1 MKGEDDGM
9 NLGRM
14 CEAAAR
20 YSDRYDEYV
29 KADGGQFEGEALH
42 WFNLFRDAV
51 NEAYFE
57 IARGMKQPQEQME
70 MELKEN
76 RVIDLSGLEPEA
88 ASLIGIYRMDGLTG
102 VPFVFRTRQLIEV
115 TGAKP
120 GEKVMIRWQYLPA
133 RLETE
138 RDEPVFPESLADPM
152 IYIALATAR
161 VWQSERRMS
170 DAQIWI
176 NEYYRRLREL
186 RPTMKTAGKQRL
198 PRTLF
203 R

>member
-1 MKGEDDGM
+1 M

-29 KADGGQFEGEALH
+29 KADGASFEGEALH
-42 WFNLFRDAV
+42 WFNIFRDAV

-57 IARGMKQPQEQME
+57 IARCVRQPE
-70 MELKEN
+70 MVRELELSAD
-76 RVIDLSGLEPEA
+76 RVIDLRALEPEPA
-88 ASLIGIYRMDGLTG
+88 ALIGVYRMDGMTG
-102 VPFVFRTRQLIEV
+102 IEYIFRTRWMIEI
-115 TGAKP
+115 TGAKA
-120 GEKVMIRWQYLPA
+120 GERVMLKWMYLPE
-133 RLETE
+133 RLEAE
-138 RDEPVFPESLADPM
+138 EDEPMFPETLADPM

-161 VWQSERRMS
+161 IWQSERRMS

-176 NEYYRRLREL
+176 NEYCRRLREL
-186 RPTMKTAGKQRL
+186 RPTLKNARMRRL
-198 PRTLF
+198 PRTIF

>member
-1 MKGEDDGM
+1 M

-20 YSDRYDEYV
+20 YSDRYDEFV
-29 KADGGQFEGEALH
+29 KTDGGDYEGEALH
-42 WFNLFRDAV
+42 WFNIFRDAV

-57 IARGMKQPQEQME
+57 IARCVREPEMKQEIRLDE
-70 MELKEN
+70 S
-76 RVIDLSGLEPEA
+76 RVIDLSKMEPEA
-88 ASLIGIYRMDGLTG
+88 VAVIGVYRPDGLTEAE
-102 VPFVFRTRQLIEV
+102 FVFRQRRMIEV
-115 TGAKP
+115 RGARA
-120 GEKVMIRWQYLPA
+120 GETVILRWQYLPN
-133 RLETE
+133 RLEKE
-138 RDEPVFPESLADPM
+138 SDEPMFSEALADPM

-161 VWQSERRMS
+161 IWQSERRMS

-176 NEYYRRLREL
+176 NEYYRRLRTL
-186 RPTMKTAGKQRL
+186 RPTMKNAAKRRL

>member
-1 MKGEDDGM
+1 M

-20 YSDRYDEYV
+20 YSDRYDEFV
-29 KADGGQFEGEALH
+29 KADGGDYEGEALH
-42 WFNLFRDAV
+42 WFNIFRDAV

-57 IARGMKQPQEQME
+57 IARCVREPEMKQEIRLDE
-70 MELKEN
+70 S
-76 RVIDLSGLEPEA
+76 RVIDLSKMEPEA
-88 ASLIGIYRMDGLTG
+88 VAVIGVYRPDGLTEAE
-102 VPFVFRTRQLIEV
+102 FVFRQRRMIEV
-115 TGAKP
+115 RGARA
-120 GEKVMIRWQYLPA
+120 GETVILRWQYHPN
-133 RLETE
+133 RLEKE
-138 RDEPVFPESLADPM
+138 SDEPVFSEALADPM

-161 VWQSERRMS
+161 IWQSERRMS

-176 NEYYRRLREL
+176 NEYYRRLRTL
-186 RPTMKTAGKQRL
+186 RPTMKNAAKRRL

>member
-1 MKGEDDGM
+1 M

-29 KADGGQFEGEALH
+29 KTAEDGGEEKFAGEALH
-42 WFNLFRDAV
+42 WFNIFRDAV

-57 IARGMKQPQEQME
+57 IARCV
-70 MELKEN
+70 KEPE
-76 RVIDLSGLEPEA
+76 RQTEVEIGAEKVIDLSEAAPEA
-88 ASLIGIYRMDGLTG
+88 VTVLGVYRMDGMTG
-102 VPFVFRTRQLIEV
+102 VEYVFRTRKVIEV
-115 TGAKP
+115 IGARP
-120 GEKVMIRWQYLPA
+120 GERVMLKWHQLPE
-133 RLETE
+133 RLEAE
-138 RDEPVFPESLADPM
+138 ADEPVFSESAADPM

-176 NEYYRRLREL
+176 NEYYRRLREI
-186 RPTMKTAGKQRL
+186 RPTMRTVRKRRM

>member
-1 MKGEDDGM
+1 M

-20 YSDRYDEYV
+20 YSDRYDEYI
-29 KADGGQFEGEALH
+29 KADGERFEGEALH
-42 WFNLFRDAV
+42 WFKLFRDAV

-57 IARGMKQPQEQME
+57 IARCMKQPQEQMNI
-70 MELKEN
+70 ELGAE
-76 RVIDLSGLEPEA
+76 RIIDLTELEPEA
-88 ASLIGIYRMDGLTG
+88 AALIGVYRADGLTG
-102 VPFVFRTRQLIEV
+102 VEFVFRSRQLIEV
-115 TGAKP
+115 TGAKA
-120 GEKVMIRWQYLPA
+120 GEKVMIRWQYMPE
-133 RLETE
+133 RLEKE
-138 RDEPVFPESLADPM
+138 RDEPVFPESMADPM

-186 RPTMKTAGKQRL
+186 RPTMKTARKRRL

>member
-1 MKGEDDGM
+1 M

-20 YSDRYDEYV
+20 YSDRYDEFV
-29 KADGGQFEGEALH
+29 KADGGDYEGEALH
-42 WFNLFRDAV
+42 WFNIFRDAV

-57 IARGMKQPQEQME
+57 IARCVREPEMKQEIRLDE
-70 MELKEN
+70 S
-76 RVIDLSGLEPEA
+76 RVIDLSKMEPEA
-88 ASLIGIYRMDGLTG
+88 VAVIGVYRPDGLTEAE
-102 VPFVFRTRQLIEV
+102 FVFRQRRMIEV
-115 TGAKP
+115 RGARA
-120 GEKVMIRWQYLPA
+120 GETVILRWQYLPN
-133 RLETE
+133 RLEKE
-138 RDEPVFPESLADPM
+138 SDEPVFSEALADPM

-161 VWQSERRMS
+161 IWQSERRMS

-176 NEYYRRLREL
+176 NEYYRRLRAL
-186 RPTMKTAGKQRL
+186 RPTMKNAAKRRL

>member
-1 MKGEDDGM
+1 M

-20 YSDRYDEYV
+20 YSDRYDEFV
-29 KADGGQFEGEALH
+29 KADGGDYEGEALH
-42 WFNLFRDAV
+42 WFNIFRDAV

-57 IARGMKQPQEQME
+57 IARCVREPEMKQEIRLDE
-70 MELKEN
+70 S
-76 RVIDLSGLEPEA
+76 RVIDLSKMEPEA
-88 ASLIGIYRMDGLTG
+88 VAVIGVYRPDGLTEAE
-102 VPFVFRTRQLIEV
+102 FVFRQRRMIEV
-115 TGAKP
+115 RGARA
-120 GEKVMIRWQYLPA
+120 GETVILRWQYHPN
-133 RLETE
+133 RLEKE
-138 RDEPVFPESLADPM
+138 SDEPVFSEALADPM

-161 VWQSERRMS
+161 IWQSERRMS

-176 NEYYRRLREL
+176 NEYYRRLRAL
-186 RPTMKTAGKQRL
+186 RPTMKNAAKRRL

>member
-1 MKGEDDGM
+1 M

-20 YSDRYDEYV
+20 YSDRYDEFV
-29 KADGGQFEGEALH
+29 KADGGDYEGEALH
-42 WFNLFRDAV
+42 WFNIFRDAV

-57 IARGMKQPQEQME
+57 IARCVREPEMKQEIRLDE
-70 MELKEN
+70 S
-76 RVIDLSGLEPEA
+76 RVIDLSKMEPEA
-88 ASLIGIYRMDGLTG
+88 VAVIGVYRPDGLTEAE
-102 VPFVFRTRQLIEV
+102 FVFRQRRMIEV
-115 TGAKP
+115 RGARA
-120 GEKVMIRWQYLPA
+120 GETVILRWQYLPN
-133 RLETE
+133 RLEKE
-138 RDEPVFPESLADPM
+138 SDEPVFPESLADPM

-161 VWQSERRMS
+161 IWQSERRMS

-176 NEYYRRLREL
+176 NEYYRRLRAL
-186 RPTMKTAGKQRL
+186 RPTMKNAAKRRL

>member
-1 MKGEDDGM
+1 M

-20 YSDRYDEYV
+20 YSDRYDEFV
-29 KADGGQFEGEALH
+29 KTDGGNFEGEALH

-57 IARGMKQPQEQME
+57 IARCAREPEMK
-70 MELKEN
+70 KEITLGAD
-76 RVIDLSGLEPEA
+76 RVIDLREMEPEA
-88 ASLIGIYRMDGLTG
+88 VAMIGVYRMDGQTEAE
-102 VPFVFRTRQLIEV
+102 FIFRERRIIEV
-115 TGAKP
+115 TGARA
-120 GEKVMIRWQYLPA
+120 GEKVILRWQYLPQ
-133 RLETE
+133 RLEKE
-138 RDEPVFPESLADPM
+138 SDEPVFSEALADPM

-161 VWQSERRMS
+161 IWQSERRMS

-176 NEYYRRLREL
+176 NEYYRRLRAL
-186 RPTMKTAGKQRL
+186 RPTMKNAGKRRL
-198 PRTLF
+198 PRTMF

>member
-1 MKGEDDGM
+1 M

-20 YSDRYDEYV
+20 YSDRYDEYI
-29 KADGGQFEGEALH
+29 KADGERFEGEALH

-57 IARGMKQPQEQME
+57 IARCLKQPQEQMNI
-70 MELKEN
+70 ELGAE
-76 RVIDLSGLEPEA
+76 RVIDLTELEPEA
-88 ASLIGIYRMDGLTG
+88 AAFIGVYRVDGLTG
-102 VPFVFRTRQLIEV
+102 IEFIFRTRQLIEV
-115 TGAKP
+115 TGAKA

-133 RLETE
+133 RLEKE
-138 RDEPVFPESLADPM
+138 RDEPVFPESMADPM

-186 RPTMKTAGKQRL
+186 RPTMKTARKRRM